1 MANTYEID
9 ITREQR
15 KTVRLSVRDD
25 IPEGEVRKWAKDNVH
40 DLLELEDGEARRWDG
55 VDDLV
60 DGEIVT
66 VVVECLDEVEDCAA
80 SSWGR
85 V

>member
-1 MANTYEID
+1 MATYEID
-9 ITREQR
+9 IAREQR

-25 IPEGEVRKWAKDNVH
+25 IPVEEVRKWAKDNVPN
-40 DLLELEDGEARRWDG
+40 LLELEEGEARRWDG